1 MVNALDL
8 LHIKGT
14 FIDGECVRFVHI
26 KGTFIDGECVRFVAY
41 KRYIY

>member
-14 FIDGECVRFVHI
+14 FIDGECVRFV
-26 KGTFIDGECVRFVAY
+26 AY
-41 KRYIY
+41 KRYIYRW